1 VCLNQLSLSKPK
13 EDNCFLHIANTQWL
27 VIVVKDEH
35 FAAEFAICAN
45 GSYFDAEDSIP
56 SFHYISELA
65 QIVLEEYRPFA
76 SKI

>member
-1 VCLNQLSLSKPK
+1 M
-13 EDNCFLHIANTQWL
+13 
-27 VIVVKDEH
+27 VKDEH

-65 QIVLEEYRPFA
+65 QIVLEEYLRFA